1 LNCAAYETRR
11 INPML
16 ERFRRQY
23 KLCLVGDG
31 YVGKTSI
38 RRKYLKEGFKA
49 SYLPTLGVDFAQKA
63 LTHDGV
69 PTNLVIWDIAGQ
81 PAFQG
86 LRRRYYE
93 GSSAILLVYS
103 VVDRESFDNASKWLV
118 EAHGFLGSLPP
129 MIVIANKID
138 LRSGYPAAEVVTPE
152 EGKTFTDKMSQKLST
167 PSIFIETSALTG
179 ENIDE
184 AFDSLLGLLFSRE
197 EKEIA
202 KPATPTDTP
211 REVGVQEA
219 EIDPVTLLKK
229 DSAHLQEEQIGRA
242 MTELVNLRAEL
253 MNAEEDLA
261 NTVSKMETSLLN
273 LKNVV
278 HVKRIM
284 YEHLQQQLR
293 QTRQEWSDAYDEY
306 MQIEKRKKAEIER
319 KAKQI
324 EDIRS
329 RVENVGRIIRTRVG
343 DLDMKKMT
351 NSSE

>member
-1 LNCAAYETRR
+1 MEK
-11 INPML
+11 
-16 ERFRRQY
+16 FRRQY
-23 KLCLVGDG
+23 KICLVGDG

-63 LTHDGV
+63 VTHKGI

-93 GSSAILLVYS
+93 GTSGIVLVYS

-118 EAHGFLGSLPP
+118 EAHGFMGSLPP
-129 MIVIANKID
+129 IIVIGNKVD
-138 LRSGYPAAEVVTPE
+138 LRSERPKEEVVTPD
-152 EGKTFTDKMSQKLST
+152 EGKAFAEMFSQKLNM

-184 AFDSLLGLLFSRE
+184 AFDALIGLLIGDK
-197 EKEIA
+197 KEPTKETEA
-202 KPATPTDTP
+202 VSATTPETPVAVTPQVPT
-211 REVGVQEA
+211 
-219 EIDPVTLLKK
+219 EIDTVTLLKK
-229 DSAHLQEEQIGRA
+229 DSPYHQEEQIGKA

-253 MNAEEDLA
+253 KNAEDDMA
-261 NTVSKMETSLLN
+261 NTVMKLESTLLN

-278 HVKRIM
+278 HVKKIM
-284 YEHLQQQLR
+284 YEHLQHQLR
-293 QTRQEWSDAYDEY
+293 DTRQEWSDAYEEY
-306 MQIEKRKKAEIER
+306 MKVEKQKKAEIEKR
-319 KAKQI
+319 TKQI
-324 EDIRS
+324 QEIRS
-329 RVENVGRIIRTRVG
+329 RVEHIGRTIRTRVG

-351 NSSE
+351 E

>member
-1 LNCAAYETRR
+1 
-11 INPML
+11 ML
-16 ERFRRQY
+16 EKFRRQY
-23 KLCLVGDG
+23 KLCLIGDG

-103 VVDRESFDNASKWLV
+103 VVDRDSFDNASRWLV

-129 MIVIANKID
+129 MIVMANKID
-138 LRSGYPAAEVVTPE
+138 LRAGHPAEQVVTTE
-152 EGKTFTDKMSQKLST
+152 EGKAFAEKMSQQLNT

-184 AFDSLLGLLFSRE
+184 AFNSLIELLFERHAKE
-197 EKEIA
+197 EGKTA
-202 KPATPTDTP
+202 PAVGKP
-211 REVGVQEA
+211 REVVSQTA
-219 EIDPVTLLKK
+219 DIDPVTLLKK
-229 DSAHLQEEQIGRA
+229 DSEHLQEEQIGRA
-242 MTELVNLRAEL
+242 MTELVKLRAEL
-253 MNAEEDLA
+253 KNAEEELA
-261 NTVSKMETSLLN
+261 DSVSKLETTLLN

-284 YEHLQQQLR
+284 YEHLQQQLK

-306 MQIEKRKKAEIER
+306 MQVEKRKKAEIER
-319 KAKQI
+319 RTKQI
-324 EDIRS
+324 DDIRS

-343 DLDMKKMT
+343 DLDMKKMV
-351 NSSE
+351 NSTE